1 MARARLARPTDAPP
15 IAHVRAAGAPAALD
29 GSTTSSP
36 GEVPAPGHGPE
47 TTAPPFLPPEDLPH
61 HVAIIMDGNRR
72 WARDRGLPE
81 FEGHAAGVE
90 AIRALLRHVVRRGV
104 PILSLYAFSREN
116 WARSDEEV
124 AGLFSLLEQ
133 AIRNETAE
141 LRAEGVRIE
150 LLGRLHELPEDTRR
164 SIGDAL
170 AATAGGD
177 RLLLNIAFNY
187 AGRTELVDAFRRLAA
202 SGIDPERI
210 DEETIAA
217 ALYTAGQP
225 DPDLVIRTGG
235 EQRLSNF
242 LIWQSAYAE
251 FYSCPLLW
259 PDFGPDAFDEALL
272 EFARR
277 TRRFG
282 R

>member
-1 MARARLARPTDAPP
+1 MARAHLARPTDAPP
-15 IAHVRAAGAPAALD
+15 AAHEPAPRGEIEPSPAVPEPD
-29 GSTTSSP
+29 GS
-36 GEVPAPGHGPE
+36 
-47 TTAPPFLPPEDLPH
+47 FLPPDDLPR

-72 WARDRGLPE
+72 WARQRDLPE
-81 FEGHAAGVE
+81 LDGHAAGVE
-90 AIRALLRHVVRRGV
+90 AIRNLLRHAVRRGV
-104 PILSLYAFSREN
+104 PVMTLYAFSREN

-124 AGLFSLLEQ
+124 AGLFALLEA
-133 AIRNETAE
+133 AIRSETDE
-141 LRAEGVRIE
+141 LRAQGVQVR
-150 LLGRLHELPEDTRR
+150 LLGRVDELPDDTRR

-170 AATAGGD
+170 DATAEGE

-202 SGIDPERI
+202 SDIPADQI
-210 DEETIAA
+210 DEGAISA
-217 ALYTAGQP
+217 ALYTAGLP

-251 FYSCPLLW
+251 FYSCDALW
-259 PDFGPDAFDEALL
+259 PDFGPDAFDAALL

-277 TRRFG
+277 QRRFG